1 MTMMT
6 TQQLIPSALCVT
18 INAIT
23 TSNAT
28 TAEEQALGTFTRRK
42 LKRLPN
48 WPQWSEAK
56 FRQLDRFADLEMYG
70 EPQALP
76 VQDEDDPYVVLRSHW
91 QHAVKRCGTCR
102 SRQCVD
108 GSCRAAPILHV
119 LADSYSSC
127 VNQLVQRLFMAIY
140 ALKNNLLFGGD
151 ARDAYAHA
159 WANFSQRT
167 FVRVDAPY
175 IELY

>member
-1 MTMMT
+1 
-6 TQQLIPSALCVT
+6 
-18 INAIT
+18 
-23 TSNAT
+23 
-28 TAEEQALGTFTRRK
+28 
-42 LKRLPN
+42 
-48 WPQWSEAK
+48 
-56 FRQLDRFADLEMYG
+56 MYG

-76 VQDEDDPYVVLRSHW
+76 EQDEDDPYVVLRSHW
-91 QHAVKRCGTCR
+91 QHAVKRCGTRR

-108 GSCRAAPILHV
+108 GSRRAAPILHV

-127 VNQLVQRLFMAIY
+127 VNQPVQRLFMAIS

-151 ARDAYAHA
+151 ARDACAHA

-175 IELY
+175 IEWYQARHAWCQA